1 MTKLST
7 HGVPGADRSARW
19 SEIIS
24 QAYFPLEL
32 EFKDPAHFQGRL
44 NHRAFGQVALSR
56 LTSDPVSY
64 TRRGRHIRE
73 GLAEDYLITI
83 PRSAPVEFRQLG
95 RDVRCDPGGFI
106 IERGDEPYRFSYSQ
120 PNDLFVLK
128 VSKAEL
134 STRVANPDR
143 LCAQVFDATR
153 GTAQLFASMVDLAQ
167 TSDSA
172 LDVASQDAL
181 GRQLLEFL
189 ALAVGTGSADEAD
202 VTSAVRTAHLARI
215 DIFIRDNIKAADLSP
230 ERIASSCGISKRY
243 LHDLFRSANKT
254 VAQQVREYRLIAAQR
269 DLSSMTQDSLAAV
282 AYRYEFSDQAQFSR
296 LFKAKFGITPSAFRS
311 GTRT

>member
-106 IERGDEPYRFSYSQ
+106 IERGSRTLTDCARRCLMQREVLLSCLPQWLILHRPATARLMWPRRMHLGGSCWSFWRWRWALVQRTRQMSQVRCERRIWPASTYSYEIT
-120 PNDLFVLK
+120 
-128 VSKAEL
+128 SKRQTYHRSGSRHLA
-134 STRVANPDR
+134 
-143 LCAQVFDATR
+143 VFR
-153 GTAQLFASMVDLAQ
+153 NGTCMTF
-167 TSDSA
+167 SA
-172 LDVASQDAL
+172 LPIRRSRSRCANTV
-181 GRQLLEFL
+181 LLQRKEIFL
-189 ALAVGTGSADEAD
+189 
-202 VTSAVRTAHLARI
+202 
-215 DIFIRDNIKAADLSP
+215 P
-230 ERIASSCGISKRY
+230 
-243 LHDLFRSANKT
+243 
-254 VAQQVREYRLIAAQR
+254 
-269 DLSSMTQDSLAAV
+269 
-282 AYRYEFSDQAQFSR
+282 
-296 LFKAKFGITPSAFRS
+296 
-311 GTRT
+311 